1 MLEVA
6 ELARD
11 PLALVVRAEELLQQP
26 RAGEDVLGILDEQL
40 EELLLA
46 GNEGQAHEGP
56 RAGTARDGSSVGCV
70 PRATVL
76 CAATIASVRR
86 VLLWMARNPWLRR
99 QVPRLWF
106 VRRALRRFMPGET
119 LEDALVAAERYAPK
133 GIGGLITHLGENLVD
148 AAEADAVAAHYLD
161 ALEQVKARGLDIEI
175 SLKLTQLGLDLD
187 PEMTRRHL
195 AGLATRAR
203 ELDAGRVWI
212 DMEGSDYTEAT
223 VALYEQL
230 LPEHPNLGICLQ
242 AYLKRT
248 AVDIERLLPLRPAI
262 RMVKGAYDEPAR
274 LAYRTR
280 PEVDAAFMA
289 GCVSILR
296 GGAAILGLGTHDVRL
311 IEQIG
316 ASAEA
321 SGVPRDRY
329 EVQMLYGIRTGELER
344 LARAGYRARVLIAYG
359 EFWYPWY
366 VRRLAERPANVTFV
380 LRQLLP
386 W

>member
-1 MLEVA
+1 
-6 ELARD
+6 
-11 PLALVVRAEELLQQP
+11 
-26 RAGEDVLGILDEQL
+26 
-40 EELLLA
+40 
-46 GNEGQAHEGP
+46 
-56 RAGTARDGSSVGCV
+56 
-70 PRATVL
+70 
-76 CAATIASVRR
+76 
-86 VLLWMARNPWLRR
+86 MARNPWLRR

-119 LEDALVAAERYAPK
+119 LEDALVAAEAYAPK
-133 GIGGLITHLGENLVD
+133 GIGGLFTHLGENLVD
-148 AAEADAVAAHYLD
+148 PVEADAVAAHYLD
-161 ALEQVKARGLDIEI
+161 ALEQIKARGLDIEI

-187 PEMTRRHL
+187 PEMAKRHL
-195 AGLATRAR
+195 AALATRAR

-223 VALYEQL
+223 VALYEAL
-230 LPEHPNLGICLQ
+230 LPEHSNLGICLQ

-262 RMVKGAYDEPAR
+262 RMVKGAYDEPAHI
-274 LAYRTR
+274 AYRTR
-280 PEVDAAFMA
+280 PEVDAAFVA
-289 GCVSILR
+289 ACVSILR
-296 GGAAILGLGTHDVRL
+296 GGATLGLGTHDVRL

-321 SGVPRDRY
+321 TGIARDAY

>member
-1 MLEVA
+1 
-6 ELARD
+6 
-11 PLALVVRAEELLQQP
+11 
-26 RAGEDVLGILDEQL
+26 
-40 EELLLA
+40 
-46 GNEGQAHEGP
+46 
-56 RAGTARDGSSVGCV
+56 
-70 PRATVL
+70 
-76 CAATIASVRR
+76 
-86 VLLWMARNPWLRR
+86 MARNPWLRR

-106 VRRALRRFMPGET
+106 VRRALRLFMPGET
-119 LEDALVAAERYAPK
+119 LEDALVAAETYHPK
-133 GIGGLITHLGENLVD
+133 GVGALFTHLGENLVD
-148 AAEADAVAAHYLD
+148 PSEADAVAAHYLD
-161 ALEQVKARGLDIEI
+161 ALEQIRGRGLDIEI

-187 PEMTRRHL
+187 PGMARRHL
-195 AGLATRAR
+195 AALATRAR
-203 ELDAGRVWI
+203 ELGTGTVWI

-223 VALYEQL
+223 VALYEEL
-230 LPEHPNLGICLQ
+230 KPEHPNLGICLQ

-248 AVDIERLLPLRPAI
+248 AVDIERLLPLQPAI

-274 LAYRTR
+274 IAYRTR
-280 PEVDAAFMA
+280 PEVDAAFVA

-296 GGAAILGLGTHDVRL
+296 GGNATLGMGTHDVRL

-321 SGVPRDRY
+321 SGVPRDSY

-344 LARAGYRARVLIAYG
+344 LARQGYRSRVLIAYG